1 MKLMIHE
8 IIDAVKAAKTKEEK
22 INILKKN
29 DSWALRDVLRG
40 TLDEK
45 VGWELP
51 GGKPPYEPN
60 EEYSIPSNLLKKNP
74 MFKYFVK
81 GNPATKDLKPLRRE
95 RMFIELLESIHPRDA
110 ELVVQMINKEKF
122 GGGITVKLVNA
133 AFPALVSS

>member
-8 IIDAVKAAKTKEEK
+8 IIDAAKAAKTKEEK
-22 INILKKN
+22 INILRKN

-40 TLDEK
+40 TLDAK
-45 VGWELP
+45 LGWELP
-51 GGKPPYEPN
+51 GGKVPYEAN
-60 EEYSIPSNLLKKNP
+60 KEYSIPSNLLKKSTL
-74 MFKYFVK
+74 FKYFVK
-81 GNPATKDLKPLRRE
+81 GNPATKDMKPLRRE
-95 RMFIELLESIHPRDA
+95 RMFVELLESIHPRDA